1 MVDEVPSPTF
11 SDRVKRARA
20 AEALGVKKVVK
31 LPAFPDVI
39 RAHHLP
45 LVLKSRSGDS
55 LQVYLTSYAKNDKD
69 GCFVY
74 DVEFD
79 DGSRRID
86 VPRAALSIPPE
97 TSYQMMR
104 LQGDDSQQTTPPRVK
119 KSRR

>member
-1 MVDEVPSPTF
+1 MAYEVPSPTF
-11 SDRVKRARA
+11 SEKVKIARA
-20 AEALGVKKVVK
+20 AEALVAKKVVK

-55 LQVYLTSYAKNDKD
+55 LQVYLTSYAKKDSD

-79 DGSRRID
+79 DGTKKCD

-104 LQGDDSQQTTPPRVK
+104 LQGDSQQTTPPRQK